1 MKKNGFIATS
11 LLYSF
16 FLIFCA
22 LLLTLVASYAHNRLL
37 LNNIINNTKSE
48 LSDINNRT
56 ASKLK
61 VGDYLKMSLFSNEKY
76 INVQDKLWIVAS
88 INSDNT
94 INLLSVTSLFTMY
107 KDKDIEVMKNEP
119 NLFYNLYTTG
129 GDENYSHVNF
139 ITKTQLSEIED
150 LEIEAS
156 EKNAL
161 LNYPNEFIYYD
172 NSSSEFYLYIN
183 CINLICNKYKNP
195 LDDNESYPV
204 RLSATIDKNTP
215 ISGGKG
221 VYSDPYTLL
230 NYINNNL
237 ILHYD
242 YLNNT
247 GNKGFS
253 TNINYITDLSGTNIS
268 GQSNIPYAN
277 NKTNGITLTGNI
289 NTNLNSFG
297 SLKNEYTI
305 EFKSRG
311 NLKLS
316 TSTTSNFINSFLNS
330 NSLYLTIGELENTF
344 NNIKEAFTISIVKEI
359 GNNIIIYLNGEKMN
373 LVSTYT
379 APPINLNDILYINN
393 ITNFKSLRIYNKALT
408 QEEISNNYNVDKRWS
423 IE

>member
-37 LNNIINNTKSE
+37 LNNIINNTKLE
-48 LSDINNRT
+48 LSDINNRS

-76 INVQDKLWIVAS
+76 IYIKDKLWIVAS
-88 INSDNT
+88 IDDTNNT
-94 INLLSVTSLFTMY
+94 INLLSEASLFTMY
-107 KDKDIEVMKNEP
+107 KNINIEIMKNEP
-119 NLFYNLYTTG
+119 NLFYNLYTMG
-129 GDENYSHVNF
+129 GEGNYPHINF
-139 ITKTQLSEIED
+139 ITKTQL
-150 LEIEAS
+150 LAIEAL
-156 EKNAL
+156 ENGTIKDAL

-172 NSSSEFYLYIN
+172 NLNLEFYVYNKYIEST
-183 CINLICNKYKNP
+183 CNKYNNP
-195 LDDNESYPV
+195 LVVNENYPV
-204 RLSATIDKNTP
+204 RLSAIIDKNTP

-221 VYSDPYTLL
+221 VYSDPYALF

-253 TNINYITDLSGTNIS
+253 TGINYITDLSGTNIS
-268 GQSNIPYAN
+268 GQSNLYYTN
-277 NKTNGITLTGNI
+277 DKTNGITLTGNI

-316 TSTTSNFINSFLNS
+316 TSTTSNFINSTLTLNS
-330 NSLYLTIGELENTF
+330 INLNIGGVSNTF

-408 QEEISNNYNVDKRWS
+408 LDEIRNNYNVDKRWS
-423 IE
+423 G